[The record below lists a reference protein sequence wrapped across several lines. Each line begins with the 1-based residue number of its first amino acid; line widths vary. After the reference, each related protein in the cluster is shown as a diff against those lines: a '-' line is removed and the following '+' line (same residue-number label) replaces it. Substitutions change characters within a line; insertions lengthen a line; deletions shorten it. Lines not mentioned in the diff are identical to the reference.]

1 MKAATG
7 RLLPAFYLSL
17 LLLVTTVGTFAGGV
31 WASAGIGGAIIMSL
45 IVWFS
50 DRRLPL
56 PQTDLALLTL
66 AALPI
71 IAVLNCISSASDV
84 SWAPWVR
91 LVSIFLPLLFL
102 SSPAIQTKANHLHFG
117 TVVLF
122 AAMIGALALGLE
134 LFLGGPLLHAT
145 KGVKASLTE
154 YNRGLSYLVLV
165 AFPIMADVRSDDR
178 LAQRPRR
185 GVLVILLLICA
196 LLIPASL
203 TESRAAKLALVI
215 GLAAM
220 VAAQL
225 WPIVTT
231 YVLGV
236 LPLLLLGWPFA
247 AQKFFLRHYDWL
259 AHFPDSWRDR
269 MEIWDYMS
277 YRILEHP
284 WLGWGLGTSRLLDFQ
299 QPHGSQYVFRMTHA
313 MHPHNVVTQLWV
325 ELGLPG
331 LALGLGFAFVMSSK
345 AYHLDAKIRPFAL
358 GSYAAALTLS
368 LVAYDFWTDSL
379 FAAFALTG
387 FAFSVINR
395 RLPRVT

>member
-1 MKAATG
+1 MKVAAG
-7 RLLPAFYLSL
+7 RLLPAFYLLL

-31 WASAGIGGAIIMSL
+31 WASTGIGGAIIMSL
-45 IVWFS
+45 IVWFG

-56 PQTDLALLTL
+56 PQTDLAVLVL
-66 AALPI
+66 AALLSM
-71 IAVLNCISSASDV
+71 AALNCISSAPQL
-84 SWAPWVR
+84 SWALWVR

-102 SSPAIQTKANHLHFG
+102 SSPAIQAKLRRSQ
-117 TVVLF
+117 F
-122 AAMIGALALGLE
+122 AVIIVMTAAAAALALSLE
-134 LFLGGPLLHAT
+134 LFLHGPLLKMV
-145 KGVKASLTE
+145 KGAPASLTE
-154 YNRGLSYLVLV
+154 YNRGISYLVLL
-165 AFPIMADVRSDDR
+165 AFPIMAGVRCKEQSSRRRR
-178 LAQRPRR
+178 LVSALF
-185 GVLVILLLICA
+185 VLA

-203 TESRAAKLALVI
+203 TESRAAKLALVL

-220 VAAQL
+220 IGAQL

-247 AQKFFLRHYDWL
+247 AQKVFLSHYDWL

-284 WLGWGLGTSRLLDFQ
+284 WLGWGLGTSHLLDFQ
-299 QPHGSQYVFRMTHA
+299 QPHGSQYVFRMTRA

-331 LALGLGFAFVMSSK
+331 LALGLAFAFVMLSK
-345 AYHLDAKIRPFAL
+345 AYHLHAKIRPFAL

-387 FAFSVINR
+387 LAFSVINR
-395 RLPRVT
+395 RLARVT